1 MSAWTDMTASGESY
15 VSRAQSDPIHQRP
28 MILSMARNALGAEGD
43 PRHPWVS
50 PLFAELLGLP
60 PLLIQVGDRETV
72 LSDSVDFAAKAKA
85 AGVDVR
91 LEVWD
96 RMIHVFQQF
105 PDDLPEAH
113 DARRA
118 IGAFVRSL
126 FPTPSLTR
134 KS

>member
-1 MSAWTDMTASGESY
+1 
-15 VSRAQSDPIHQRP
+15 
-28 MILSMARNALGAEGD
+28 MARNALGAEGD

-50 PLFAELLGLP
+50 PLFAELHGLP

-96 RMIHVFQQF
+96 QMIHVFQQF
-105 PDDLPEAH
+105 PEDLPEARE
-113 DARRA
+113 ALA
-118 IGAFVRSL
+118 SIGRFVRSRW
-126 FPTPSLTR
+126 S
-134 KS
+134 